1 MTRGGGGGVVTHTH
15 SGRPSVLSATGG
27 QGQRRRASPAPHS
40 LPRSGHVC
48 GGGLGGDK
56 VWAAGAGGA
65 GSCVRCSC
73 RSPRHGAGGLEP
85 RGAGLAGLLPGGS
98 CCWGQHF
105 SGDQGSGIRP
115 LGDGLYSRFPRRPRG
130 PRGSTGSGGG
140 GQREGAGSRRGSA
153 GGAGGRGRAGLL
165 FRSLWRALGA
175 GRSLAVWDP
184 AGVWEPT
191 EGEGCWAGGLHLGGV
206 LLREGFLS
214 LGLSRPWGVSP
225 WEVRGPRCQGLS
237 TERGGGRVN
246 SRHWRAGRA
255 AQWPG
260 GAWSFVKPWR
270 LG

>member
-140 GQREGAGSRRGSA
+140 GRGRVQGAAVVPREERAGGGAQGCCSGHSGGLWAQGGPSLSGTRPECGSPRRGRGAGLGGCIWEVCSCGRVFCLWDSADPGGSAPGKSAGPDARASAQREEEAG
-153 GGAGGRGRAGLL
+153 
-165 FRSLWRALGA
+165 
-175 GRSLAVWDP
+175 
-184 AGVWEPT
+184 
-191 EGEGCWAGGLHLGGV
+191 
-206 LLREGFLS
+206 
-214 LGLSRPWGVSP
+214 
-225 WEVRGPRCQGLS
+225 
-237 TERGGGRVN
+237 
-246 SRHWRAGRA
+246 
-255 AQWPG
+255 
-260 GAWSFVKPWR
+260 
-270 LG
+270 